1 MKHKTD
7 EELVA
12 RIQEG
17 EISAYESLVKKY
29 QNKVFHFVS
38 RIVFDRM
45 TAEEVVQDAFFA
57 CYRSIHRI
65 DVNRRFTTYLFEIA
79 RNTAISRLR
88 SQKKTVPLDDNE
100 IALDETVYDYLGRK
114 ETQSIVHH
122 AMRLL
127 SSEHREI
134 IQLYYFEDLSYEE
147 IGKKV
152 HIPLNTVRSRLLRAK
167 EKLKAYIPYEVI

>member
-1 MKHKTD
+1 MKHETD

-45 TAEEVVQDAFFA
+45 TAEEVTQDAFFS

-79 RNTAISRLR
+79 KNTAISRLR
-88 SQKKTVPLDDNE
+88 SQKKTVPLDNDE

-114 ETQSIVHH
+114 ETQSTVSSAI
-122 AMRLL
+122 RKL
-127 SSEHREI
+127 SVAHQEI
-134 IQLYYFEDLSYEE
+134 IRLYYFEDLSYEDIQE
-147 IGKKV
+147 KTG
-152 HIPLNTVRSRLLRAK
+152 IPLNTVRSRLLRAK
-167 EKLKAYIPYEVI
+167 EKLKTYIPYEVI